1 MTDATAKQLI
11 LDIINKAQEGQSHP
25 FRPILYWSEFT
36 YYRRWVRSTKLI
48 IKTLKTSA
56 NNLFKEY
63 CKEVVTGNSD
73 VNKLLAY
80 SQLLDIIKF
89 YENDLN
95 TVKRMLEDFDTY
107 LGEGNFWYSFLG
119 GRRDI

>member
-1 MTDATAKQLI
+1 MTDTTAKQLI

-36 YYRRWVRSTKLI
+36 YYRRWIRSTKLI

-107 LGEGNFWYSFLG
+107 LGEGNFWYSFFG